1 MFSKDMEENAGLD
14 ETLGGRIIE
23 AREAGDLTTAQL
35 ARRIGVK
42 SETLGAWESDRSEP
56 RPNQL
61 VTISGMLNVSP
72 TWLLTGTGESPSGV
86 LTETEMEQIRSV
98 VERLR
103 GQITTVADEL
113 DNLNKRL
120 LTYQSYQD

>member
-1 MFSKDMEENAGLD
+1 MITTDMEATGSLD
-14 ETLGGRIIE
+14 ETLGGRIIA
-23 AREAGDLTTAQL
+23 ARESEELTTAQL

-42 SETLGAWESDRSEP
+42 TETLSAWESDRSEP

-72 TWLLTGTGESPSGV
+72 TWLLTGTGESPSES
-86 LTETEMEQIRSV
+86 LTETDMMHIRTV

-103 GQITTVADEL
+103 DHALAIADDLEKL
-113 DNLNKRL
+113 EERL
-120 LTYQSYQD
+120 ATYQSYQE